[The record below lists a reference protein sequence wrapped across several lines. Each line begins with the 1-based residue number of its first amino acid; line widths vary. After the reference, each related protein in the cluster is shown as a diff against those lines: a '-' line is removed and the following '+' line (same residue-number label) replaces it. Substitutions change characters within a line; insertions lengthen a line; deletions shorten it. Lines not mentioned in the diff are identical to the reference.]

1 MINQSDFRLTVVQ
14 LSVFYPNATVKNFE
28 VRPEIVNLQMWNKS
42 SVKALEKCKVRVKNP
57 VANENFKIDFVIVD
71 EEFTSLP
78 SGNAAQAMGLITINY
93 ENFEVVETDS
103 IQSSSSYLQKLFTK
117 NLLTAR

>member
-42 SVKALEKCKVRVKNP
+42 SVKALEKCKVQVKNP

-93 ENFEVVETDS
+93 GNFEVVETDS
-103 IQSSSSYLQKLFTK
+103 IQSSSNYLQKFFTK
-117 NLLTAR
+117 NLLTAW